1 MLYLFFLKYGWE
13 VVYHCTW
20 QINESPQPKRKN
32 ITENTDLSCKQPRLQ
47 MKIQLS
53 FYPVDSL
60 SSVPNMRL
68 KSSYKKSG
76 HRLCPDLDNFFRE
89 CAGEMCIFACSI
101 FKHGPDNQHVQMI
114 SLSLWVDTRVPFF
127 KKKSANHAVQIYC
140 VLICRPHVS
149 AGVLLL
155 RETIVPHTTGII
167 HLPCPPHSIPKALTV
182 ATLSITLL

>member
-1 MLYLFFLKYGWE
+1 
-13 VVYHCTW
+13 VYHCTW
-20 QINESPQPKRKN
+20 QINECPQPKRKN

-127 KKKSANHAVQIYC
+127 KKKISKPCCPNILCSYMQATR
-140 VLICRPHVS
+140 ICW
-149 AGVLLL
+149 
-155 RETIVPHTTGII
+155 GITFEGNNCST
-167 HLPCPPHSIPKALTV
+167 HDRHNSSSMPSSFHS
-182 ATLSITLL
+182 